1 MNPRPWLKLDLLRDR
16 RRLAGIPEPVIVPA
30 VSVVRRGAWY
40 GVVPIGLVILGCGLL
55 LVRYGWLQQ
64 QQAALLPQAE
74 QSDQLL
80 VRLNS
85 GAVALQRLQNSNQS
99 LSTALLNIKTG
110 SAFLSE
116 ISRIVPA
123 GVQLKSL
130 EDQGDALVVTGL
142 AFQPDG
148 LAVLNAMQIRM
159 AKSLFFKPDSVVL
172 VKAMEEKQDTAVAQV
187 LASVGLGTD
196 PTTQAAATPIAFE
209 IRANFSADM
218 AAQVIPHL
226 RELGAF
232 GAARRVDL
240 IRGQILQR

>member
-1 MNPRPWLKLDLLRDR
+1 
-16 RRLAGIPEPVIVPA
+16 
-30 VSVVRRGAWY
+30 
-40 GVVPIGLVILGCGLL
+40 LVILGCGLL
-55 LVRYGWLQQ
+55 VVRFGWLQQ
-64 QQAALLPQAE
+64 RQAALLPQAG

-80 VRLNS
+80 AKLNS
-85 GAVALQRLQNSNQS
+85 GAVALQRLQQSNQS

-110 SAFLSE
+110 SAFLTE
-116 ISRIVPA
+116 ISRFVPA

-130 EDQGDALVVTGL
+130 EDQGDALVLTGL

-148 LAVLNAMQIRM
+148 LAVLNAMQIRL

-172 VKAMEEKQDTAVAQV
+172 VKAVEEKQNTAVAQV
-187 LASVGLGTD
+187 LASVGLGAA

-218 AAQVIPHL
+218 TAQVIPHL
-226 RELGAF
+226 RELGAL

>member
-1 MNPRPWLKLDLLRDR
+1 VNPRPWLKLDLLRDR

-40 GVVPIGLVILGCGLL
+40 GVVPIALVILGCGLL

-64 QQAALLPQAE
+64 QQAALLPQAG

-159 AKSLFFKPDSVVL
+159 ARSLF
-172 VKAMEEKQDTAVAQV
+172 
-187 LASVGLGTD
+187 
-196 PTTQAAATPIAFE
+196 
-209 IRANFSADM
+209 
-218 AAQVIPHL
+218 
-226 RELGAF
+226 
-232 GAARRVDL
+232 
-240 IRGQILQR
+240 